1 MFPPIGTFAF
11 EEFSNS
17 PTLNSNGLIPLSK
30 VLPTI
35 AISLLGASMDLSLSN
50 SSTVTDSPTKLSSIP
65 ETVLLL
71 ISIAG
76 TSMDNG
82 PVPF

>member
-1 MFPPIGTFAF
+1 MFPPIGTLAL

-17 PTLNSNGLIPLSK
+17 PTLNSNGLTPLSN
-30 VLPTI
+30 VFPII

-50 SSTVTDSPTKLSSIP
+50 SRTVTDSPTKLSSIP

-76 TSMDNG
+76 TSIDNG
-82 PVPF
+82 SVPF